1 MHRRDA
7 AQHKFDHGNRRF
19 PISLIPLGLAGS
31 GTNKF
36 SSLMLENLKYRPLDD
51 AAPIAFL
58 MISTEIYVWS
68 GKFELLIRVPTAK
81 RSRFECIF
89 LIMSLWM
96 CEEGSLSFL
105 SLTAELLCII
115 FINGQNREGFGLED
129 VSWLWPESRA
139 QVSRARLESQ
149 GVAKWS

>member
-1 MHRRDA
+1 MQMHRRDA

-58 MISTEIYVWS
+58 MISTEIYV
-68 GKFELLIRVPTAK
+68 
-81 RSRFECIF
+81 
-89 LIMSLWM
+89 
-96 CEEGSLSFL
+96 
-105 SLTAELLCII
+105 
-115 FINGQNREGFGLED
+115 
-129 VSWLWPESRA
+129 
-139 QVSRARLESQ
+139 
-149 GVAKWS
+149 